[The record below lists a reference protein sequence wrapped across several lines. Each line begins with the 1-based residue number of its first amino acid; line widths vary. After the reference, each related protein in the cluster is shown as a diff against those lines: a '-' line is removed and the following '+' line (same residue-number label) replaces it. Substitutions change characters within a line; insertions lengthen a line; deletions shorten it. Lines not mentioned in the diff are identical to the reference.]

1 MKFAREPIY
10 FVSSN
15 KHKIG
20 EIRAIAHEFGIK
32 IIPRSMELKEEGNKL
47 EQIAKFKADYAWSKI
62 RKPLFVE
69 DTGVY
74 FNAYDN
80 FPGHTAK
87 RTFYSLGL
95 KGLMRLVKSVK
106 NRRAVFKTVICF
118 KPSKNK
124 SKIFSG
130 ELHGTLLTKFSGLKK
145 DVLPYE
151 KMFVPNGFSK
161 ALALIDRKDK
171 NEFSHRALASR
182 KFFRWMKKQ

>member
-1 MKFAREPIY
+1 MKFAGKPIY

-15 KHKIG
+15 KHKIQ
-20 EIRAIAHEFGIK
+20 EITAIAMEFGIK
-32 IIPRSMELKEEGNKL
+32 IIPKNMELKEEGNEL
-47 EQIAKFKADYAWSKI
+47 EKIAKFKADYAWNKI
-62 RKPLFVE
+62 KKPLIVE

-74 FNAYDN
+74 FNAYNN

-95 KGLMRLVKSVK
+95 KGLLRLIKPAK
-106 NRRAVFKTVICF
+106 NKRAVFKTVICF
-118 KPSKNK
+118 KSSKSK

-130 ELHGTLLTKFSGLKK
+130 ELHGKLLTKLSGLNK

-161 ALALIDRKDK
+161 ALALIDRKTK
-171 NEFSHRALASR
+171 NRFSHRALASR
-182 KFFRWMKKQ
+182 KFFKWISK